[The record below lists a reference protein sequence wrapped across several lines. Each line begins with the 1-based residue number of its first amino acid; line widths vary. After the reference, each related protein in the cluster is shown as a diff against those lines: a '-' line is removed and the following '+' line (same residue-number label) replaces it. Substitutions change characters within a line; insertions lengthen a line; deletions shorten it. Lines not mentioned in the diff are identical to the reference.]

1 MAISPEIT
9 FEDFRRLVETV
20 QAAIA
25 GMSSLAD
32 RVKALED
39 ANNASYAAAVALKEN
54 QQQLFEAQKAQQQVN
69 ELLKK
74 SMDQLAGRDRKQF
87 DPAVG
92 ACVTIYT
99 TSRIRHFR

>member
-74 SMDQLAGRDRKQF
+74 SMDQLL
-87 DPAVG
+87 G
-92 ACVTIYT
+92 AIGNNSTLQ
-99 TSRIRHFR
+99 

>member
-1 MAISPEIT
+1 
-9 FEDFRRLVETV
+9 
-20 QAAIA
+20 
-25 GMSSLAD
+25 MSSLAD

-74 SMDQLAGRDRKQF
+74 GMDQLL
-87 DPAVG
+87 G
-92 ACVTIYT
+92 AIGNNSTLQ
-99 TSRIRHFR
+99 

>member
-74 SMDQLAGRDRKQF
+74 GMDQLL
-87 DPAVG
+87 G
-92 ACVTIYT
+92 AIGNNSTLQ
-99 TSRIRHFR
+99 

>member
-1 MAISPEIT
+1 
-9 FEDFRRLVETV
+9 VETV

-74 SMDQLAGRDRKQF
+74 GMDQLL
-87 DPAVG
+87 G
-92 ACVTIYT
+92 AIGNNSTLQ
-99 TSRIRHFR
+99 